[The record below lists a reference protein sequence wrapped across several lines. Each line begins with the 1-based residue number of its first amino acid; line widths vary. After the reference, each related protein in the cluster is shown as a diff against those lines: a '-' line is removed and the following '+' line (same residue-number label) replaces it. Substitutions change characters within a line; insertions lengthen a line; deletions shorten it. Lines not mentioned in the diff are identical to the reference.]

1 MTSSQRPRLAFLSH
15 RLVKIAWLPLLAAA
29 CMEDT
34 PEPKADTP
42 FTVTDPGKA
51 DDMLPAADKARLVS
65 AFDDA
70 IQSAEATVVR
80 LEREIASLEASH
92 VAKQRE
98 ADSLVARIA
107 AREQELKDQYNR
119 NLVLC
124 VFFPNPAICILAT
137 YIANDSTLRS
147 YKQQLEAARAQQRT
161 IMTNIASYNV
171 KRDAIRA
178 KLEPVRAGKQRLLA
192 KLSGGAPGEL
202 PPELAGSP
210 DTAQAY
216 WRIDATAKLATAI
229 QSEIGMLVD
238 LRDAA
243 VELAQV
249 LDQSLRTLRA
259 LEQGVDQL
267 VQQQRQVFMD
277 HLAAF
282 LTGDPAALAEQWLEE
297 ALAARTRE
305 LLDSLEFPV
314 REFARFLASRGGE
327 ADVEQLVLRLLRS
340 LLGGDPVITIAN
352 TPVNIYDHTDAK
364 SPLDVTDTRAITGL
378 EVFVDIQHTFIGD
391 LYIWLEKD
399 GRVFPLAKN
408 TGGSQD
414 DLVKTFS
421 VTDLQGVTL
430 AGRWT
435 LHVEDQAKADTGTLR
450 RWELVVR

>member
-1 MTSSQRPRLAFLSH
+1 MTNSQRPRLPFFTH
-15 RLVKIAWLPLLAAA
+15 RFAKIAWIPLLAAA
-29 CMEDT
+29 CMEDA
-34 PEPKADTP
+34 PAPKADTP
-42 FTVTDPGKA
+42 FTVSEPGKA

-70 IQSAEATVVR
+70 IASAEATVVS
-80 LEREIASLEASH
+80 LEREIANLEASH
-92 VAKQRE
+92 AAKQRE
-98 ADSLVARIA
+98 ADMLVARIA

-147 YKQQLEAARAQQRT
+147 YKQQLEAAKAQQRT
-161 IMTNIASYNV
+161 IMTNIASYGV

-178 KLEPVRAGKQRLLA
+178 KLEPVRAGKARLLA
-192 KLSGGAPGEL
+192 KLRGGAPSEL

-210 DTAQAY
+210 ETAQAY
-216 WRIDATAKLATAI
+216 WRIDATAKLTTAI
-229 QSEIGMLVD
+229 QLEIGLLLD
-238 LRDAA
+238 LRNAA

-249 LDQSLRTLRA
+249 LDQSVRTLRA

-305 LLDSLEFPV
+305 LLDALEFPLN
-314 REFARFLASRGGE
+314 EFARFLASRGGE
-327 ADVEQLVLRLLRS
+327 ADVEQLVVRLMRS
-340 LLGGDPVITIAN
+340 LIGGEPVISRAD
-352 TPVNIYDHTDAK
+352 TPVNIYDLTDAK
-364 SPLDVTDTRAITGL
+364 SPLDVTDTRAITAL
-378 EVFVDIQHTFIGD
+378 EVFVDIQHTYIGD
-391 LYIWLEKD
+391 LHIWLEKD
-399 GRVFPLAKN
+399 GAVFHLA
-408 TGGSQD
+408 TRAGGDQD
-414 DLVKTFS
+414 DLVKTFF

-435 LHVEDQAKADTGTLR
+435 LHVEDQAKVDTGTLR
-450 RWELVVR
+450 RWELVAR